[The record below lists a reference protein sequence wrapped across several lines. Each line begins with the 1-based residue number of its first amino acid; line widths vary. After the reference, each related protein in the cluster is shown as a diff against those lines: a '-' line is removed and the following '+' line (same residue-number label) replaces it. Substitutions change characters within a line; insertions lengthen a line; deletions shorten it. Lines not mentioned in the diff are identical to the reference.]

1 MHQGPVKSE
10 RSILVQE
17 HGHGC
22 GRDDLG
28 NAGQVIHSRRDNKR
42 RLRIVSKSA
51 NPIERDYLTLCQH
64 AKNGARECL
73 FPDGLVQNRVSLGK
87 PKALRRSRSGD
98 GYERG
103 RHTQIGFGLDYASSP
118 QTNPTEG
125 APDRAQDPSILKH
138 RGLQGMSIQSRLVAI
153 GLVAGMVSIH
163 ALAQQGST
171 QAPAAVPQPAAAAP
185 TYTVPAGTKILLSL
199 KNGIN
204 TKTAQQGDGVYLVSS
219 FPVVG
224 NSRVMVPVGV
234 YVQGVVDRVQR
245 PGRVKGRAQLD
256 LHFTTMI
263 FPNGQV
269 VEVPGVL
276 NSLPGSDG
284 PKVKGSEGTVEQAGN
299 KGRDVGNVLKGA
311 AIGAEG
317 GVLGGAATGNVAKGV
332 GYGGLAGAAAGTIYT
347 LFTRGNDIVI
357 PSGTSVEMVLQRS
370 LILQESQ
377 LAGADESRGQA
388 QMAPAGQRQPMAKPR
403 QRILC
408 PFGSPGCN

>member
-1 MHQGPVKSE
+1 MT
-10 RSILVQE
+10 I
-17 HGHGC
+17 HG
-22 GRDDLG
+22 
-28 NAGQVIHSRRDNKR
+28 
-42 RLRIVSKSA
+42 
-51 NPIERDYLTLCQH
+51 
-64 AKNGARECL
+64 
-73 FPDGLVQNRVSLGK
+73 
-87 PKALRRSRSGD
+87 
-98 GYERG
+98 
-103 RHTQIGFGLDYASSP
+103 
-118 QTNPTEG
+118 
-125 APDRAQDPSILKH
+125 
-138 RGLQGMSIQSRLVAI
+138 RLVVIGLAA
-153 GLVAGMVSIH
+153 GLVAMEGV
-163 ALAQQGST
+163 AQT
-171 QAPAAVPQPAAAAP
+171 PAAVPPPAPSAP

-299 KGRDVGNVLKGA
+299 KGRDVGDLLKGA
-311 AIGAEG
+311 AIGAEAG
-317 GVLGGAATGNVAKGV
+317 AIAGAANGSVGKGV

-357 PSGTSVEMVLQRS
+357 PSGTSVEMVLQRP
-370 LILQESQ
+370 LVLQESQ
-377 LAGADESRGQA
+377 LASAEETRGQA
-388 QMAPAGQRQPMAKPR
+388 QMAPAGQQQPMAKPR

>member
-1 MHQGPVKSE
+1 MTI
-10 RSILVQE
+10 R
-17 HGHGC
+17 
-22 GRDDLG
+22 
-28 NAGQVIHSRRDNKR
+28 
-42 RLRIVSKSA
+42 
-51 NPIERDYLTLCQH
+51 
-64 AKNGARECL
+64 
-73 FPDGLVQNRVSLGK
+73 
-87 PKALRRSRSGD
+87 
-98 GYERG
+98 
-103 RHTQIGFGLDYASSP
+103 
-118 QTNPTEG
+118 
-125 APDRAQDPSILKH
+125 
-138 RGLQGMSIQSRLVAI
+138 SRLVAI
-153 GLVAGMVSIH
+153 GLVAGMVSVEGIGISG
-163 ALAQQGST
+163 LAQQAVAQQG
-171 QAPAAVPQPAAAAP
+171 AATPQPAAAAP

-204 TKTAQQGDGVYLVSS
+204 TKTAQRGDGVYLVSS

-224 NSRVMVPVGV
+224 KSRVMVPVGV

-311 AIGAEG
+311 AIGAG
-317 GVLGGAATGNVAKGV
+317 AGSIAGVGTGDVAKSA
-332 GYGGLAGAAAGTIYT
+332 GYGGLAGAAAGAIYT

-357 PSGTSVEMVLQRS
+357 PSGTSVEMVLQRP
-370 LILQESQ
+370 LVLQESQ
-377 LAGADESRGQA
+377 LASADESRGQV
-388 QMAPAGQRQPMAKPR
+388 QMAPAGQQQPMAKPR
-403 QRILC
+403 QHILC